1 MSPGYLP
8 FAGAL
13 ELPAFLCD
21 NCGFWQR
28 HFDRPAQCPLCLD
41 ARHVV
46 PQDGWRFWTLEEA
59 QARFPCHWA
68 ELEPG
73 VWRFWNDPV
82 SGIGSSHYLVRTENG
97 NLGFEGCA
105 AFSNEALRQIE
116 RLGGMQVL
124 SASHPH
130 SYGALWQL
138 QDRFDPELALHPGDL
153 AWSAALKVSWPFDD
167 VLEPL
172 PGLELHLTAGH
183 FDGHTA
189 LYDRRR
195 RIFFCG
201 DALKF
206 ELDPA
211 DPRRATTISAHKAF
225 VRGVPLTPNELK
237 RYRAVFAPL
246 DFVQT
251 WTPFEQ
257 VVNSGRKEALAL
269 IDAMLATRPH
279 AFPVPLDELS
289 ISPGLAEAK
298 TG

>member
-1 MSPGYLP
+1 MSPGWLP

-21 NCGFWQR
+21 GCGFWQR
-28 HFDRPAQCPLCLD
+28 SFAAPASCPLCLD

-46 PQDGWRFWTLEEA
+46 PQDGWRFWTVQEA
-59 QARFPCHWA
+59 QARFPMHWA

-82 SGIGSSHYLVRTENG
+82 SGIGASAYLVRGPHG
-97 NLGFEGCA
+97 NLAFEGGAVFSEA
-105 AFSNEALRQIE
+105 ALAHVAA
-116 RLGGMQVL
+116 LGGIAVL

-138 QDRFDPELALHPGDL
+138 QDRFEPELCLHPGDL
-153 AWSAALKVSWPFDD
+153 EWSGALRVTWPWDD

-172 PGLELHLTAGH
+172 PGLELHHTGGH
-183 FDGHTA
+183 FAGHTA
-189 LYDRRR
+189 LLDRGR
-195 RIFFCG
+195 RILFCG

-211 DPRRATTISAHKAF
+211 DPRRAVTISAHKAF
-225 VRGVPLTPNELK
+225 VRGIPLTHAEL
-237 RYRAVFAPL
+237 RGYRAVFAPL
-246 DFVQT
+246 DFAQT

-257 VVNSGRKEALAL
+257 AANAGRDVVLAL
-269 IDAMLATRPH
+269 VDRFLAGRPG
-279 AFPVPLDELS
+279 AAPVPLTELEVR
-289 ISPGLAEAK
+289 A
-298 TG
+298 